1 MCSAAWVSAL
11 IQNHPQ
17 STVETSHQ
25 GGNWPALFARRPKDA
40 LFARRP
46 KDALFARRPK
56 DALLARQ
63 SCDQTKVPTI
73 NEGPHTC
80 DMSEVADS
88 RGKSSPL
95 RISRFCAIGH

>member
-1 MCSAAWVSAL
+1 MCSAAWVPAL

-17 STVETSHQ
+17 SAVKTSHQ
-25 GGNWPALFARRPKDA
+25 GGNWPA

>member
-46 KDALFARRPK
+46 KDALFAR
-56 DALLARQ
+56 Q

>member
-25 GGNWPALFARRPKDA
+25 GGNWPA